1 MRNVNVS
8 EIEKLVAELCIKA
21 NKKLPEALEQKIRE
35 CSNIEKS
42 PVGKSVFD
50 DLCANID
57 SAGSEDLPICQDTGM
72 AVIFMKI
79 GQDVHIEGGLLRDAV
94 NRGVAKGY
102 TDGYLRKSI
111 VGDPL
116 ERVNTGDNTP
126 AVLHIDIVEG
136 EEIEIDVCPKGFG
149 SENMSALKMFT
160 PSATHDDIVG
170 FVKECISVAVPA
182 GTVIAYAGS
191 IAPEGFIACNGA
203 AVSRTTY
210 ADLFAAIGTLYG
222 EGDGSTTFNL
232 PDLTDRVVQGSAT
245 AGTTLAAG
253 LPNITGDIK
262 LRPNSSGMNGFFGI
276 TGAFSMG
283 AQGNITATAFD
294 MGSTT
299 GTTYNPVEFN
309 ASRSSSIYGNSTTV
323 QPPAL
328 TMIYCIKY

>member
-1 MRNVNVS
+1 MKNINVS

-170 FVKECISVAVPA
+170 FVKECISVAGSNPCPPIVVGVGIGGDFEMCAYLAKKALCRDVAIRNPKPLYA
-182 GTVIAYAGS
+182 ELEKKMLEEINKLGIGPQGFGGTVTAL
-191 IAPEGFIACNGA
+191 
-203 AVSRTTY
+203 AVNIEEYPTH
-210 ADLFAAIGTLYG
+210 I
-222 EGDGSTTFNL
+222 
-232 PDLTDRVVQGSAT
+232 
-245 AGTTLAAG
+245 AG
-253 LPNITGDIK
+253 LPVSVNVGCHVTRHAHGRI
-262 LRPNSSGMNGFFGI
+262 
-276 TGAFSMG
+276 
-283 AQGNITATAFD
+283 
-294 MGSTT
+294 
-299 GTTYNPVEFN
+299 
-309 ASRSSSIYGNSTTV
+309 
-323 QPPAL
+323 
-328 TMIYCIKY
+328 